1 MGLSVSFLLEPAK
14 DAQTRL
20 ISLDGK
26 ALEIDP
32 CGKDGRPGLDKV
44 AAKFVPHAGRVTRRT
59 VTSGR
64 RTVTDREHSANV
76 REWAN
81 TQGFKI
87 SARGRLSEDVERE
100 FEAAH

>member
-1 MGLSVSFLLEPAK
+1 MLTTAWRKEPRTFPVWGLSVSVLVEPAK

-32 CGKDGRPGLDKV
+32 CGKDGR
-44 AAKFVPHAGRVTRRT
+44 
-59 VTSGR
+59 
-64 RTVTDREHSANV
+64 
-76 REWAN
+76 
-81 TQGFKI
+81 
-87 SARGRLSEDVERE
+87 GRLSEDVERE